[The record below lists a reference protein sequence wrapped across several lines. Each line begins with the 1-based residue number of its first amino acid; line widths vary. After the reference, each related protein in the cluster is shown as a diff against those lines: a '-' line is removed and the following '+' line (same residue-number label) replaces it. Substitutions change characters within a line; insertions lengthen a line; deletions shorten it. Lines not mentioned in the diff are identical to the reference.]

1 MIVFLNVNFNCI
13 KFLIAFWACR
23 RYQKPGKQD
32 KTSTPSGCSLQSLR
46 PQRFS
51 KPLGLKGFSL
61 PSLTRGSLRFEVSSL
76 EFKVRCRS

>member
-46 PQRFS
+46 PQRFR
-51 KPLGLKGFSL
+51 KALGSQRIFAAIPHAGE
-61 PSLTRGSLRFEVSSL
+61 FEV
-76 EFKVRCRS
+76 